1 MQVRQLKQT
10 VQVLCLL
17 VGKLTQFSQI
27 LSNGNG
33 RVKRSR
39 GGFQHAARVDRVD
52 MEEEAPRPPQAASTG
67 SRGDMLKFVCK
78 EWSCKGHLRQQAL
91 RLPLTHHE
99 SPLRGFLAK
108 YLTGFTLGLRFLHL
122 RIQE

>member
-27 LSNGNG
+27 LSNG

-52 MEEEAPRPPQAASTG
+52 MEEDSFARSGHTRPSAATSFMPA
-67 SRGDMLKFVCK
+67 SYA
-78 EWSCKGHLRQQAL
+78 S
-91 RLPLTHHE
+91 
-99 SPLRGFLAK
+99 
-108 YLTGFTLGLRFLHL
+108 
-122 RIQE
+122 